1 MLQSES
7 IAELLAALAEVQ
19 SELPTMPKSSQ
30 AYGYKYTDL
39 DTITQT
45 IKPILS
51 KHGIGY
57 MQSVGGLAEN
67 ALTLTTRIF
76 SKKGEYI
83 EDTVALP
90 TITSTKNNAAQ
101 TLGMSI
107 TYMRRYALCAMLG
120 ITSEEDVDANINGTT
135 QTQGSDKPTPPK
147 QEARPKKP
155 AKLAFEPKG
164 GETTAEEKKEIGNLL
179 KSKYADGEPI
189 YSKEEMKAYSDSRKD
204 YTAREVIDNIKAELQ
219 KRLTPPAEPK
229 QVEAP
234 KPEEQK
240 QPPVEG
246 LKPASKIVPHCAAE
260 QAAEMKKL
268 FASAYP
274 DGTPVMSEDEKEMYR
289 AMGKNKSMQDTI
301 TSCKKYV
308 ADKLAQYK
316 PQTAPKPEQVKPIP
330 EEIF

>member
-1 MLQSES
+1 MLQSGS
-7 IAELLAALAEVQ
+7 IAELLAAMADVQ

-120 ITSEEDVDANINGTT
+120 ITSDEDVDANTNGTT

-147 QEARPKKP
+147 QEASPKQP

-164 GETTAEEKKEIGNLL
+164 GEKKKEIGNLL

-189 YSKEEMKAYSDSRKD
+189 FCKKEMKAYSDSRKD

-234 KPEEQK
+234 KPEEK
-240 QPPVEG
+240 KPPVEG
-246 LKPASKIVPHCAAE
+246 MTTANKIAPHCTPMQAE
-260 QAAEMKKL
+260 EMKKL
-268 FASAYP
+268 FASTYP
-274 DGTPVMSEDEKEMYR
+274 DGKPVMADDEKEMYR
-289 AMGKNKSMQDTI
+289 AMGRSKSMKDTI
-301 TSCKKYV
+301 PSCKKYV

-316 PQTAPKPEQVKPIP
+316 PQTAQKPEQVKPIP

>member
-1 MLQSES
+1 MIQSES
-7 IAELLAALAEVQ
+7 IAELLAALTEVQ
-19 SELPTMPKSSQ
+19 SCLPTMPKASQ

-76 SKKGEYI
+76 NKKGEYI
-83 EDTVALP
+83 EDTAALP

-120 ITSEEDVDANINGTT
+120 ITSDEDVDANINGTT
-135 QTQGSDKPTPPK
+135 QTQGSNKPTPPK
-147 QEARPKKP
+147 QEARPNQP

-179 KSKYADGEPI
+179 KSKYADGAPI
-189 YSKEEMKAYSDSRKD
+189 FSKEEMKAYSDSRKD
-204 YTAREVIDNIKAELQ
+204 YTASEVIDAIKKELQ
-219 KRLTPPAEPK
+219 ARLNPIQTMQTAGDMMRAQQQLPP
-229 QVEAP
+229 QVDAVKEAFNG
-234 KPEEQK
+234 EIVQ
-240 QPPVEG
+240 PVEQ
-246 LKPASKIVPHCAAE
+246 SE
-260 QAAEMKKL
+260 QG
-268 FASAYP
+268 FDIY
-274 DGTPVMSEDEKEMYR
+274 
-289 AMGKNKSMQDTI
+289 
-301 TSCKKYV
+301 
-308 ADKLAQYK
+308 
-316 PQTAPKPEQVKPIP
+316 
-330 EEIF
+330 